1 MLSQVC
7 FVAEN
12 SCTSQPAINIR
23 LQFNV
28 CSQVEI
34 DICKTKPPKQQTIP
48 LAVNWQNLSDC
59 NSAYFSS
66 STQK

>member
-7 FVAEN
+7 LVAEN
-12 SCTSQPAINIR
+12 SCTSQPSINIR

-34 DICKTKPPKQQTIP
+34 GICKTKPLKQQTIP
-48 LAVNWQNLSDC
+48 LPVSQQNLSDC
-59 NSAYFSS
+59 NSAYFSF